1 MRSRK
6 YPHFPFGLMKNIDC
20 QISYLIDKIS
30 VCFGVLHNTI
40 LDREY
45 FMNHIGPVLAYYQNA
60 SYTKGQLKYVAKTMW
75 ERLACNQPTV
85 GAYEFQQFLLLYFVL
100 FIIIILLLLL
110 YYLFIY
116 LLK

>member
-6 YPHFPFGLMKNIDC
+6 YPHFPFGLLKNIDC

-40 LDREY
+40 LTKDY
-45 FMNHIGPVLAYYQNA
+45 FMTYIGTVLAYYSNA
-60 SYTKGQLKYVAKTMW
+60 SYTKNQLKYVSKTMW

-85 GAYEFQQFLLLYFVL
+85 SAYEFQQFLLLYFVYIYY
-100 FIIIILLLLL
+100 FII
-110 YYLFIY
+110 YLVGHVSK
-116 LLK
+116 LWCR